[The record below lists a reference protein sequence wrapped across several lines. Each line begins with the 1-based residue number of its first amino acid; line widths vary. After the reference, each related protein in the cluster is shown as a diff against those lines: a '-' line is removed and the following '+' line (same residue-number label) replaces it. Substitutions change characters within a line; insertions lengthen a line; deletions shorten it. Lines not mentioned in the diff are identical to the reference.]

1 MFKVK
6 RFYQG
11 EQLSLFPDLLDLQVS
26 RFAMRDIEPKPIRF
40 SITERSEK
48 NFRVGLAIAKNDSG
62 YFRVRYLEAGQMRQA
77 EISPDR
83 ILPLERVRVRVKSDQ
98 ADIIQDAIARLEI
111 ERDQLRAEG
120 TIAPEHCWI
129 ETGKVKGRQ
138 FRQAW
143 WRSTQAMF
151 DSKRSRGKVKSC
163 YIGEEGSPEHQEAKR
178 EKYRR
183 DRLKEID
190 RHLEMLMRCS
200 DF

>member
-1 MFKVK
+1 MPKVK

-11 EQLSLFPDLLDLQVS
+11 EQLSLFPDLLNLKAS
-26 RFAMRDIEPKPIRF
+26 RFAMCDIEPKTIRF
-40 SITERSEK
+40 STGERSQK
-48 NFRVGLAIAKNDSG
+48 VRVGLVIVQNDSG
-62 YFRVRYLEAGQMRQA
+62 CVRVRYLEAGEMHQTDV
-77 EISPDR
+77 SPDR
-83 ILPLERVRVRVKSDQ
+83 ILPLERARVKVKGNQ

-111 ERDQLRAEG
+111 ERDTLRAEG

-178 EKYRR
+178 QKYRR

-190 RHLEMLMRCS
+190 RHLEMLMKCS
-200 DF
+200 ET